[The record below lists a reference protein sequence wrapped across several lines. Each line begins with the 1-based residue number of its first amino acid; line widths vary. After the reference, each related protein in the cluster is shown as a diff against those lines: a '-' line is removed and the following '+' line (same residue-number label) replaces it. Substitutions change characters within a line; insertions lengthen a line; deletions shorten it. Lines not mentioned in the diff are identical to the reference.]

1 MDEETY
7 ETNLFSLSYS
17 LHLLCNLLYL
27 YCFFMC
33 FYFLPSRVKLSFEIQ
48 RCEIPI
54 EGEKSYHVN
63 KITLLIYVVG
73 LLLLSLFL
81 IISLD

>member
-1 MDEETY
+1 
-7 ETNLFSLSYS
+7 
-17 LHLLCNLLYL
+17 
-27 YCFFMC
+27 MC